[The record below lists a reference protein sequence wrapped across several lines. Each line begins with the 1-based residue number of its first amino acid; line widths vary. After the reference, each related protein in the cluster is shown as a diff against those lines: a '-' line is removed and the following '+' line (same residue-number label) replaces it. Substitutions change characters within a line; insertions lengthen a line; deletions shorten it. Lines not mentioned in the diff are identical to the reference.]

1 MNNSNNTLTPA
12 FINEKDVCSDFV
24 YDMFDDGFLE
34 TIKSGRYHLIG
45 YYNDR
50 LLEVTWNRK
59 SNRMCFAFVDLQE
72 NHHRDEDKKKLIDF
86 IKNVQTESAG
96 LIVKVFQSGNWIIS
110 DYYFQE
116 D

>member
-1 MNNSNNTLTPA
+1 MNKNRTIAP
-12 FINEKDVCSDFV
+12 IDEKNVCSDFV

-50 LLEVTWNRK
+50 LLEVTWHRK

-72 NHHRDEDKKKLIDF
+72 NHHGDEDKKKLIDF
-86 IKNVQTESAG
+86 IKNVETESTG
-96 LIVKVFQSGNWIIS
+96 LIVEVFQSGGWIIS